1 LAFSRRK
8 GAPPGSGSILNVE
21 VRCESSALNG
31 PEAKRSRDG
40 GCTGVPSSELI
51 SWEVRA
57 AKKNTSSSGA
67 AELIAATFESKY
79 TQGTRILVREL
90 ALSGVSPWPFN
101 LDATSALSD
110 VEMERV
116 SNPMRYVTARF
127 SLV

>member
-1 LAFSRRK
+1 M
-8 GAPPGSGSILNVE
+8 
-21 VRCESSALNG
+21 
-31 PEAKRSRDG
+31 
-40 GCTGVPSSELI
+40 PSSELI

-57 AKKNTSSSGA
+57 AKRNTSSSGA